1 MELLSGN
8 RTVMQKNLLQGRMK
22 INRQQISHT
31 PLHSMVRHYLQSDCT
46 EKKRR
51 EKRNKTKQHKK
62 NRSESFHKD
71 ECLNKGRGHK
81 GSL

>member
-51 EKRNKTKQHKK
+51 REKRNKTKQKK
-62 NRSESFHKD
+62 QI
-71 ECLNKGRGHK
+71 
-81 GSL
+81 